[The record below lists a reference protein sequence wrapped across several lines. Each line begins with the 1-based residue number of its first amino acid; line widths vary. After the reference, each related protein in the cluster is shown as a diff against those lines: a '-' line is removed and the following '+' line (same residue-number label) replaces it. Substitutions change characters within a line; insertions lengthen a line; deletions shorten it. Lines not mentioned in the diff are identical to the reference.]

1 MPLFFEVHLKTLNAT
16 IVPSK
21 VANAK
26 IGAICC
32 WNEFGEGF
40 YIEPTKKD
48 RFSYLDKVK
57 KLFGA
62 P

>member
-1 MPLFFEVHLKTLNAT
+1 MHLKTLNAT